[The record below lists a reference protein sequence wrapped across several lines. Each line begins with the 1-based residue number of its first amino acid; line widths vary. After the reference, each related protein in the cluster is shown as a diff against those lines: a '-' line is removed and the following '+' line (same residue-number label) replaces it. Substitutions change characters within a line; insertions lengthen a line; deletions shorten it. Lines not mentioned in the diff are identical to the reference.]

1 MSGSAWRIS
10 SSRFLLAQYAAS
22 VRRRVRRSKK
32 YSPRIANPMMT
43 KTMRALGSD
52 GMISSD
58 DWARTGAHP
67 AGAQARAFPETPRL
81 REECT
86 HLPYKPMAK
95 RIILVRHA
103 QTTANLEHRWQGATD
118 TSFTALGR
126 EQMQRLKGRLDAAEP
141 RVAVASDLSRAVGT
155 AQAAGLTPELDA
167 RWREPNV
174 GAWEGLTF
182 REIEA
187 RHPGRLTALLD
198 GEDIAL
204 GGGERLSD
212 VALRVSEAFH
222 DLADRLDDGESAV
235 VVSHGLALLAL
246 VAAVV
251 GTRRPA
257 PVQLMMNTGVTTFS
271 INELGPQLAGYNDT
285 SHLADDGPQRA
296 EDTHVVLI
304 RHGETPAN
312 VEERWQGHADWP
324 LTDNGQAQARD
335 LATTLPPLTA
345 LYSSP
350 LQRAHHTALA
360 VGRAQGTSVAVVDA
374 LKEIGFGAWENLTR
388 AEIEATDPGAIEE
401 LRKGVDIVRGGN
413 GETFTGVRDRMTEAL
428 GAIVKAH
435 PGETVGVVTH
445 GGASR
450 AYLTGVLG
458 IAFEDR
464 NRLRSLGNTAYG
476 RITYGPR
483 GPRMAAWNA
492 APHLEA
498 FARPETASP

>member
-1 MSGSAWRIS
+1 MI
-10 SSRFLLAQYAAS
+10 
-22 VRRRVRRSKK
+22 
-32 YSPRIANPMMT
+32 T
-43 KTMRALGSD
+43 KTMRAPGSD
-52 GMISSD
+52 GTISSD
-58 DWARTGAHP
+58 DCAITGAQP
-67 AGAQARAFPETPRL
+67 AGAQASAGVDTWRR
-81 REECT
+81 REDCT
-86 HLPYKPMAK
+86 DLAYKAMAK

-118 TSFTALGR
+118 TSFTDLGH
-126 EQMQRLKGRLDAAEP
+126 EQMRRLRERLADLEP
-141 RVAVASDLSRAVGT
+141 CIVVASDLSRAAGT
-155 AQAAGLTPELDA
+155 ASAIGFTPELDS

-182 REIEA
+182 HEIED
-187 RHPGRLTALLD
+187 RHPGQLGALLD

-212 VALRVSEAFH
+212 VAIRVSEAFE
-222 DLADRLDDGESAV
+222 DVAGRLEEGESAV

-251 GTRRPA
+251 GTKRPA
-257 PVQLMMNTGVTTFS
+257 PIQLMMNTGVTTLS
-271 INELGPQLAGYNDT
+271 ITDHGPQLAGYNDT
-285 SHLADDGPQRA
+285 SHLSDDGPRRS

-312 VEERWQGHADWP
+312 IEQRWQGHADWP
-324 LTDNGQAQARD
+324 LTDNGEAQARN

-345 LYSSP
+345 IYSSP
-350 LQRAHHTALA
+350 LQRAHDTALA
-360 VGRAQGTSVAVVDA
+360 VGRAQGTSVSVVDA
-374 LKEIGFGAWENLTR
+374 LKEIGFGAWENMTR
-388 AEIEATDPGAIEE
+388 AEIEASDPGAIEQ
-401 LRKGVDIVRGGN
+401 LRGGVDIVRGGN
-413 GETFTGVRDRMTEAL
+413 GETFTGVRDRMTDAL
-428 GAIVKAH
+428 RAIVAAH
-435 PGETVGVVTH
+435 PGETVGVVSH

-458 IAFEDR
+458 VAFEDR

-476 RITYGPR
+476 RIAYGPR

-498 FARPETASP
+498 FVARPDATTP